1 MQHGRKHQDHISSLN
16 YFLVLTLCLNN
27 ICDYVR
33 QRTVVTYRASE
44 YKRYIALYAFI
55 HHSPFQELFFNQ
67 CLNSSSFE
75 NLVDAC
81 IWLRCP
87 LTASVPSLTRMPSE
101 VPSNAFS
108 TS

>member
-1 MQHGRKHQDHISSLN
+1 MQHGGKHQDHISSLN

-27 ICDYVR
+27 IRDYVR
-33 QRTVVTYRASE
+33 QRTVVTYRAGE

-75 NLVDAC
+75 TLVDGLHMVAVSSDC
-81 IWLRCP
+81 KCAVLD
-87 LTASVPSLTRMPSE
+87 AH
-101 VPSNAFS
+101 AK
-108 TS
+108 